1 MKRILLAGVCAA
13 GMMGMHVRHARAQI
27 PVTDVGAIANLVTQ
41 VRQSLQQ
48 IQLMQ
53 SQLQQVMAV
62 YNSISGVRNLGGALS
77 AASTLGLTNNM
88 PINPFA
94 VQSLLNGTG
103 HVDGA
108 LGSIGSLFNGNY
120 AQNHIYDC
128 TGNSFEC
135 QRLQRN
141 ATSIAGQQGLAGEL
155 YHEMTN
161 HIQALQGLQTRLNG
175 ATNLQDVAYVNGQI
189 ADQQAAIQN
198 LQAQTQALSVMQQ
211 AAIQSQQQQ
220 QEEKR
225 QQDIDAV
232 MAANPYKL
240 P

>member
-1 MKRILLAGVCAA
+1 MNRIVLAAACAA
-13 GMMGMHVRHARAQI
+13 GLMGVHARHARAQI
-27 PVTDVGAIANLVTQ
+27 PVTDVGAIAQLVTQ

-62 YNSISGVRNLGGALS
+62 YNSISSVRNLGGALS
-77 AASTLGLTNNM
+77 AASTLGLTNSM
-88 PINPFA
+88 PISPFA

-103 HVDGA
+103 NVNGM
-108 LGSIGSLFNGNY
+108 LGSISSLFNSNY
-120 AQNHIYDC
+120 AQNHVYDC

-135 QRLQRN
+135 QQLQRN
-141 ATSIAGQQGLAGEL
+141 ATSVAGQQGLAGEL
-155 YHEMTN
+155 YQEMTN

-175 ATNLQDVAYVNGQI
+175 ATDLQDVAYVNGQI

-198 LQAQTQALSVMQQ
+198 LQAQTQALSVMQL
-211 AAIQSQQQQ
+211 AAVQSMQQQR
-220 QEEKR
+220 EEKR

-232 MAANPYKL
+232 MAANPYQL